1 MSKYTKCD
9 ECNGTGVVLFHTNEG
24 PYNREFNG
32 DCPECDGTGE
42 IKSIKYL
49 DDDNDDDI

>member
-1 MSKYTKCD
+1 MKYKCD
-9 ECNGTGVVLFHTNEG
+9 ECNGTGVVLLHTNDG

-42 IKSIKYL
+42 IDTMKYL
-49 DDDNDDDI
+49 RIENDDDI